1 MRRVNPRQ
9 MRKAMQQ
16 MGIKPIEINATEVII
31 KCPDKEIII
40 SSPQVTRLEVA
51 KQTVFQIV
59 GSIQEKEIVQKGK
72 EKEIS
77 QADIQLVAQ
86 QAGVTEE
93 EAKKALIEAEGNLA
107 KAILLIKK

>member
-16 MGIKPIEINATEVII
+16 MGIKQAEINALEVII
-31 KCPDKEIII
+31 KCPNKEIII
-40 SSPQVTRLEVA
+40 SAPQVTRLEIA
-51 KQTVFQIV
+51 KQTVFQIIGNV
-59 GSIQEKEIVQKGK
+59 QEKEIQERK

-93 EAKKALIEAEGNLA
+93 EAKQALIKAEGNLA
-107 KAILLIKK
+107 KAILSIKK

>member
-9 MRKAMQQ
+9 MKKAMQQ
-16 MGIKPIEINATEVII
+16 MGIKPVEINATEVII
-31 KCPDKEIII
+31 KCPDKDIII
-40 SSPQVTRLEVA
+40 NSPQVTRLEIA
-51 KQTVFQIV
+51 KQTVFQII
-59 GSIQEKEIVQKGK
+59 GNIQEKEVQESK

-93 EAKKALIEAEGNLA
+93 EAKQALIEADGNLA
-107 KAILLIKK
+107 KAILLVKK